1 MSSVSE
7 IQQMIQLPLARVL
20 STLVGCGGVGKT
32 RGIWVRVK
40 NMQTLLVTNRTASIN
55 LKVLTLG

>member
-1 MSSVSE
+1 MSSVFV
-7 IQQMIQLPLARVL
+7 IQRTIQPLLVRVL
-20 STLVGCGGVGKT
+20 LTLVGCGGVGKT

-40 NMQTLLVTNRTASIN
+40 NTQTLLVTNRTASTN